1 MLNVVLFLC
10 SFSISLTVIFSSQQ
24 RKDILQETGDR
35 RTGLTMGYGLVS
47 VTRWSQNTSPI
58 DHDVIIL
65 YRPQSTRLVSRHYRI
80 TINIRRMVPRVLF
93 SLLLV
98 ALAHSFTPLSA
109 PRHAL
114 TALHMGWFD
123 GIAKQAFG
131 NQDYKDQDLRV
142 RASHILIKGD
152 NDLEKI
158 DELMGE
164 ILDRTR
170 DQPDLLQPV
179 FAEVARRESQC
190 SSAAQGGD
198 LGLFGKGKMVQ
209 EFDWVLFPED
219 AARTPPPAGS
229 MVGPV
234 LTEFGCHAI
243 LVTQRYMNRDKVEE
257 KLARND

>member
-1 MLNVVLFLC
+1 MVPHALFL
-10 SFSISLTVIFSSQQ
+10 
-24 RKDILQETGDR
+24 
-35 RTGLTMGYGLVS
+35 
-47 VTRWSQNTSPI
+47 
-58 DHDVIIL
+58 
-65 YRPQSTRLVSRHYRI
+65 
-80 TINIRRMVPRVLF
+80 
-93 SLLLV
+93 LLLV

-109 PRHAL
+109 PRQAV
-114 TALHMGWFD
+114 TALHMGWLD
-123 GIAKQAFG
+123 GVAKAFG

-164 ILDRTR
+164 ILDRSR

-190 SSAAQGGD
+190 YSSAALGGD

-209 EFDWVLFPED
+209 EFDWILFPED
-219 AARTPPPAGS
+219 PARTPPPAGA

-234 LTEFGCHAI
+234 LTEFGCHVI
-243 LVTQRYMNRDKVEE
+243 LVTQRDLNRDQVEE
-257 KLARND
+257 KLARKD

>member
-1 MLNVVLFLC
+1 MA
-10 SFSISLTVIFSSQQ
+10 
-24 RKDILQETGDR
+24 
-35 RTGLTMGYGLVS
+35 
-47 VTRWSQNTSPI
+47 
-58 DHDVIIL
+58 
-65 YRPQSTRLVSRHYRI
+65 YRPQSSALVSHYRI
-80 TINIRRMVPRVLF
+80 TINIRRVVPLGLLPLLF
-93 SLLLV
+93 V

-109 PRHAL
+109 PRQAV

-123 GIAKQAFG
+123 KAFG

-152 NDLEKI
+152 NDLEMI

-170 DQPDLLQPV
+170 DQPDLLRPV

-198 LGLFGKGKMVQ
+198 LGLFAKGKMVK
-209 EFDWVLFPED
+209 EFDWILFPED
-219 AARTPPPAGS
+219 PARTEPPAGT

-234 LTEFGCHAI
+234 STEFGCHVI
-243 LVTQRYMNRDKVEE
+243 LVTQRDLNRDQVEE

>member
-1 MLNVVLFLC
+1 
-10 SFSISLTVIFSSQQ
+10 
-24 RKDILQETGDR
+24 
-35 RTGLTMGYGLVS
+35 
-47 VTRWSQNTSPI
+47 
-58 DHDVIIL
+58 
-65 YRPQSTRLVSRHYRI
+65 
-80 TINIRRMVPRVLF
+80 MVPHVLF

-109 PRHAL
+109 PRQQAV

-123 GIAKQAFG
+123 GVAKAFG

-158 DELMGE
+158 DDLMGE

-198 LGLFGKGKMVQ
+198 LGVFGKGKMVQ
-209 EFDWVLFPED
+209 QFDWILFPED
-219 AARTPPPAGS
+219 PARTPPPAGT

-243 LVTQRYMNRDKVEE
+243 LVTRRDLNRDQVEE
-257 KLARND
+257 KLARKD

>member
-1 MLNVVLFLC
+1 
-10 SFSISLTVIFSSQQ
+10 
-24 RKDILQETGDR
+24 
-35 RTGLTMGYGLVS
+35 
-47 VTRWSQNTSPI
+47 
-58 DHDVIIL
+58 
-65 YRPQSTRLVSRHYRI
+65 
-80 TINIRRMVPRVLF
+80 MVPRGLF
-93 SLLLV
+93 LLLLV
-98 ALAHSFTPLSA
+98 TLTHSFMPLSA
-109 PRHAL
+109 PRQAV

-123 GIAKQAFG
+123 KAFG

-152 NDLEKI
+152 NDLETI

-164 ILDRTR
+164 ILDRTQDR
-170 DQPDLLQPV
+170 PDLLQPV

-209 EFDWVLFPED
+209 QFDWILFPED
-219 AARTPPPAGS
+219 PARTPPPAGT

-243 LVTQRYMNRDKVEE
+243 LVTRRDLNRDQVEE
-257 KLARND
+257 KLARKD